1 MFGYQKSNG
10 EDYMRKFYIIVS
22 IAILCF
28 GTVLMS
34 GCAQTGTVPVTP
46 EPTTTAAPTVASAA
60 PTVQVPVTSTPITTG
75 NVYNESSN
83 GTTVSVPTNG
93 TFVVMLQ
100 ENPTT
105 GYVWNVTV
113 TNGLTIVNNTF
124 MPPTSGL
131 MGAGGVHTWSVQAIQ
146 TGAQQFNGIY
156 KRPFE
161 NLTGNE
167 TTFVLTVNVT

>member
-1 MFGYQKSNG
+1 
-10 EDYMRKFYIIVS
+10 MRKFYIIIS

-28 GTVLMS
+28 GAVLMS
-34 GCAQTGTVPVTP
+34 GCAQTGTVPATPTATATSTTSIATQIVT
-46 EPTTTAAPTVASAA
+46 TAA
-60 PTVQVPVTSTPITTG
+60 PTVQVPVTSAPVTIG

-105 GYVWNVTV
+105 GYIWNVTV

-146 TGAQQFNGIY
+146 NGAQQFNGIY

-167 TTFVLTVNVT
+167 TTYILTVNVT